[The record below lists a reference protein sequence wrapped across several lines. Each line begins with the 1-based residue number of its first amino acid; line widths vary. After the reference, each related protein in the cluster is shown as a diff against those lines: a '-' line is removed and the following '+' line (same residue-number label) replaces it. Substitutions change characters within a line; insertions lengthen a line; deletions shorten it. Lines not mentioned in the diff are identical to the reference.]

1 MVYCLCLAVVSSI
14 LAYSFI
20 DKLKPLKGKFT
31 SIEKWCEDMSGNICE
46 YQIGKAKIC
55 IVQGDITEMDT
66 DAIVNAANPSLMGG
80 GGVDGAIH
88 RKGGPKILEE
98 CKRIRA
104 TEYPNGLPTGKAVI
118 TTGGNLK
125 AKYVI
130 HTVGPVWRGG
140 NQGEPELLAEAYRN
154 SLKLAVSK
162 GLKTIAFPS
171 ISTGAYGY
179 PIEKACRVALT
190 TVKEFLEK
198 EDKLEKVVLVLF
210 SQRDFEIYKE
220 TARELLAN

>member
-1 MVYCLCLAVVSSI
+1 MLR
-14 LAYSFI
+14 
-20 DKLKPLKGKFT
+20 LKHLKVEEPIPINGVA
-31 SIEKWCEDMSGNICE
+31 MSETVE
-46 YQIGKAKIC
+46 YQIGRAKLC
-55 IVQGDITEMDT
+55 LVQGDITEMDT

-104 TEYPNGLPTGKAVI
+104 TEWPNGLPTGKAVI

-130 HTVGPVWRGG
+130 HTVGPIWRGG
-140 NQGEPELLAEAYRN
+140 KSGEPELLAEAYRN
-154 SLKLAVSK
+154 SLALAVSK
-162 GLKTIAFPS
+162 GLKTIAFPA

-179 PIEKACRVALT
+179 PIEEACKVALK
-190 TVKEFLEK
+190 TVKEFLER
-198 EDKLEKVVLVLF
+198 EDKLEKVVLVLY
-210 SQRDFEIYKE
+210 SKHDFEVYREAAKE
-220 TARELLAN
+220 ILK

>member
-1 MVYCLCLAVVSSI
+1 MSETYCE
-14 LAYSFI
+14 F
-20 DKLKPLKGKFT
+20 
-31 SIEKWCEDMSGNICE
+31 
-46 YQIGKAKIC
+46 QIGRAKLRL
-55 IVQGDITEMDT
+55 VQGDITEMET

-98 CKRIRA
+98 CKLIRA
-104 TEYPNGLPTGKAVI
+104 REWPNGLPTGKAVI

-130 HTVGPVWRGG
+130 HTVGPIWQGG
-140 NQGEPELLAEAYRN
+140 KSGEAELLAEAYRN

-162 GLKTIAFPS
+162 SLRTIAFPS

-179 PIEKACRVALT
+179 PIEKACRVALS

-198 EDKLEKVVLVLF
+198 EDKLEEVILVLF
-210 SQRDFEIYKE
+210 TRNDFEIYKE
-220 TARELLAN
+220 AAKEVF

>member
-1 MVYCLCLAVVSSI
+1 MAENML
-14 LAYSFI
+14 
-20 DKLKPLKGKFT
+20 
-31 SIEKWCEDMSGNICE
+31 E
-46 YQIGKAKIC
+46 YNVGRAKVRL
-55 IVQGDITEMDT
+55 VQGDITEMET

-104 TEYPNGLPTGKAVI
+104 TEWPNGLPTGKAVI
-118 TTGGNLK
+118 TSGGNLK

-130 HTVGPVWRGG
+130 HTVGPIWRGG
-140 NQGEPELLAEAYRN
+140 SSGEPELLAEAYRN

-179 PIEKACRVALT
+179 PIEKACKVALT

-198 EDKLEKVVLVLF
+198 EDKLDVVMLVLF
-210 SQRDFEIYKE
+210 SRRDFEIYKE
-220 TARELLAN
+220 AAEEIMAS

>member
-1 MVYCLCLAVVSSI
+1 VTC
-14 LAYSFI
+14 
-20 DKLKPLKGKFT
+20 PLKVVLVEFTVGKT
-31 SIEKWCEDMSGNICE
+31 RVRLVK
-46 YQIGKAKIC
+46 
-55 IVQGDITEMDT
+55 GDISEQDT

-88 RKGGPKILEE
+88 RKGGPRILEE
-98 CKRIRA
+98 CKRIRE
-104 TEYPNGLPTGKAVI
+104 TEWPNGLPTGKAVI

-125 AKYVI
+125 ARHVI

-140 NQGEPELLAEAYRN
+140 SRGEPELLAEAYRN

-179 PIEKACRVALT
+179 PIDEASKVALK

-198 EDKLEKVVLVLF
+198 EDKLDGILLVLF
-210 SQRDFEIYKE
+210 TQSDLE
-220 TARELLAN
+220 TYEKALKSLKHS

>member
-1 MVYCLCLAVVSSI
+1 MLAV
-14 LAYSFI
+14 
-20 DKLKPLKGKFT
+20 T
-31 SIEKWCEDMSGNICE
+31 EKIE

-55 IVQGDITEMDT
+55 LIQGDITEMDT

-104 TEYPNGLPTGKAVI
+104 TEWPNGLPTGKAVI

-125 AKYVI
+125 TKYVI
-130 HTVGPVWRGG
+130 HTVGPIWRGG
-140 NQGEPELLAEAYRN
+140 ESGEPELLAEAYRN
-154 SLKLAVSK
+154 SLALAVSK

-179 PIEKACRVALT
+179 PIEKACKVALK

-198 EDKLEKVVLVLF
+198 EDKIEKVVLVLY
-210 SQRDFEIYKE
+210 SRHDFEVYKE
-220 TARELLAN
+220 AAKEILQ